1 MSFVP
6 GSRSSSLAAF
16 FLVLSL
22 SAPVVAQETT
32 VTATPVTAATEV
44 SDETTT
50 TVGPTTTVPG
60 TNPDGTTAVTNPD
73 GTPAVTNPD
82 GTPVVTNPDGTPVVT
97 GDDKGAGEE
106 PPDQTPPTID
116 LTVPPRGLYDG
127 QAQAP
132 VSQVLV
138 SNVKEARAKLKAAE
152 QAHNEAI
159 ALVKVL
165 RLRQKALQVE
175 RDQLDTQTK
184 ETLAQLQAAEER
196 MSLRALMAFVEGGSS
211 GLSGSLSS
219 AVDSDAALEYEARQT
234 LVETVFETDEE
245 VIAEYDRLR
254 EALDAQT
261 LGLFDRERVVN
272 ESMAGAVA
280 TVDEKAA
287 EIEQAKREL
296 ESFEAGSQIYV
307 EGVIFPIQWPYE
319 VPLIDSWGFP
329 RMTGT
334 ADAHW
339 HEGID
344 LFAPAGT
351 PLLATE
357 RGIVTKIGSGR
368 LGGLRLWLRGESG
381 TDWYYAHLSAFAPKL
396 SEGQVVE
403 AGELLGYVGNT
414 GNAVGTPPHL
424 HMQVHPNGGDPVN
437 PYPLLKVVSDREL
450 AVLEGV
456 AAERD

>member
-6 GSRSSSLAAF
+6 GSRSCSIAAF
-16 FLVLSL
+16 VLVLSL
-22 SAPVVAQETT
+22 GAPVVAQETT
-32 VTATPVTAATEV
+32 VTATPVTAATEA

-60 TNPDGTTAVTNPD
+60 TNPDGT
-73 GTPAVTNPD
+73 
-82 GTPVVTNPDGTPVVT
+82 PVVTNPDGTPVT

-106 PPDQTPPTID
+106 PPDQTPPSID

-159 ALVKVL
+159 ALVKVF

-175 RDQLDTQTK
+175 RNQLDAQTK
-184 ETLAQLQAAEER
+184 QTLEQLQAAQER
-196 MSLRALMAFVEGGSS
+196 MGLRALTAFVEGGSA

-219 AVDSDAALEYEARQT
+219 AVDSAAALEYEARQT

-272 ESMAGAVA
+272 DSMAGAVA
-280 TVDEKAA
+280 AVDEKAA

-307 EGVIFPIQWPYE
+307 EGVVFPIQWPYE

-450 AVLEGV
+450 AVLDAV

>member
-1 MSFVP
+1 MRFVP
-6 GSRSSSLAAF
+6 GSPSFSIAAF
-16 FLVLSL
+16 LLVLSL
-22 SAPVVAQETT
+22 GAPVVAQET
-32 VTATPVTAATEV
+32 VTATPGTAATEGP
-44 SDETTT
+44 DETTT
-50 TVGPTTTVPG
+50 TAGPTTTVP
-60 TNPDGTTAVTNPD
+60 ATNPD

-97 GDDKGAGEE
+97 GDDKGANEGPSELT
-106 PPDQTPPTID
+106 PPSIDQT
-116 LTVPPRGLYDG
+116 VPSQGRYAG
-127 QAQAP
+127 QGPAP

-138 SNVKEARAKLKAAE
+138 SNVKDARAKLKAAE

-165 RLRQKALQVE
+165 RLRQKGLEFE
-175 RDQLDTQTK
+175 REQLDTQTE
-184 ETLAQLQAAEER
+184 ETLEQLRAAQER
-196 MSLRALMAFVEGGSS
+196 MTSRALMAFVEGESAGLAGSV
-211 GLSGSLSS
+211 SS
-219 AVDSDAALEYEARQT
+219 AVDSDAALAYEARQT

-254 EALDAQT
+254 DVLDVQT
-261 LGLFDRERVVN
+261 LGLLDRERAN
-272 ESMAGAVA
+272 SESMMGAVA
-280 TVDEKAA
+280 TVAEKAA

-296 ESFEAGSQIYV
+296 EAFEAGSQIYV
-307 EGVIFPIQWPYE
+307 DGVVFPIQWPYE
-319 VPLIDSWGFP
+319 IPLIDSWGFP

-357 RGIVTKIGSGR
+357 RGIVTKVASGG
-368 LGGLRLWLRGESG
+368 LGGLRVWLRGESG
-381 TDWYYAHLSAFAPKL
+381 TDWYYAHMSAFAPDL
-396 SEGQVVE
+396 FEGQVVE
-403 AGELLGYVGNT
+403 AGDLLGRVGT
-414 GNAVGTPPHL
+414 SGNAVGTPPHL

-450 AVLEGV
+450 AILDL
-456 AAERD
+456 ADPERD

>member
-6 GSRSSSLAAF
+6 GSRSCSIAAF
-16 FLVLSL
+16 VLVLSL
-22 SAPVVAQETT
+22 GAPVVAQETT
-32 VTATPVTAATEV
+32 VTATPVTAATEA

-60 TNPDGTTAVTNPD
+60 TNPN

-82 GTPVVTNPDGTPVVT
+82 GTPVVTNPDGTPVT

-106 PPDQTPPTID
+106 PPDQTPPSID

-159 ALVKVL
+159 ALVKVF

-175 RDQLDTQTK
+175 RNQLDAQTK
-184 ETLAQLQAAEER
+184 QTLEQLQAAQER
-196 MSLRALMAFVEGGSS
+196 MGLRALTAFVEGGSA

-219 AVDSDAALEYEARQT
+219 AVDSAAALEHEARQT

-254 EALDAQT
+254 EALNAQT

-272 ESMAGAVA
+272 DSMAGAVA
-280 TVDEKAA
+280 AVDEKAA

-450 AVLEGV
+450 TILDAVE
-456 AAERD
+456 AERD